1 MASRGEIYTTRSD
14 SERRTYFFNVKENR
28 RGDLF
33 LNIVESN
40 KKDEGESFDR
50 HQIMVYEEDIK
61 GFMEELEKAV
71 AIARKRESLAEAA
84 APKKY
89 KTKTPSN
96 QSGKPSG
103 SRQKS
108 PGSPDTK
115 ATNLQRKKVLKL
127 KKKRDGKS

>member
-1 MASRGEIYTTRSD
+1 MASRGEIYSTRSD

-33 LNIVESN
+33 LNIVESS
-40 KKDEGESFDR
+40 KRDEGESFDR

-84 APKKY
+84 SPRKY
-89 KTKTPSN
+89 KKKTSATHPS
-96 QSGKPSG
+96 P
-103 SRQKS
+103 RQKS
-108 PGSPDTK
+108 SGNGEAK

-127 KKKRDGKS
+127 KKKRDQDT